1 MKNLFFALL
10 FIPLISFGQIVIYDT
25 YKTVENVNVDTSW
38 NATTTVISDTLN
50 IAEIQDEFIQIQLG
64 YRFHLLSTSEH
75 KNVKM
80 WRTRN
85 QKKWNV
91 FDGDKLISLTDEID
105 ILNFFDKYGFEY
117 FNQNTTSSKSSSI
130 YVPPTNYSSTSITTS
145 GGGSNLTF
153 NGGTTSIS
161 TSGGGSNLTFNS
173 GTTSPT
179 FPIIKSSS
187 KTVLTFKKRE

>member
-105 ILNFFDKYGFEY
+105 ILNFFDKYGFELFKTDTKNARSSSYTY
-117 FNQNTTSSKSSSI
+117 FSKNQSFTSTNSKSKLI
-130 YVPPTNYSSTSITTS
+130 
-145 GGGSNLTF
+145 
-153 NGGTTSIS
+153 
-161 TSGGGSNLTFNS
+161 
-173 GTTSPT
+173 
-179 FPIIKSSS
+179 
-187 KTVLTFKKRE
+187 LTFKNNNN

>member
-1 MKNLFFALL
+1 MKKFLFVLL
-10 FIPLISFGQIVIYDT
+10 FVPLISIGQTVIYDT
-25 YKTVENVNVDTSW
+25 YKSVENLDTW
-38 NATTTVISDTLN
+38 DVTTTVTSDTLN
-50 IAEIQDEFIQIQLG
+50 ITEIQDEFIQIQLG
-64 YRFHLLSTSEH
+64 KRFHLLSTSKH

-80 WRTRN
+80 WRTNN

-105 ILNFFDKYGFEY
+105 VLNYFNKYGFEY

-153 NGGTTSIS
+153 N
-161 TSGGGSNLTFNS
+161 S

-187 KTVLTFKKRE
+187 KTVLTFRKKD

>member
-1 MKNLFFALL
+1 
-10 FIPLISFGQIVIYDT
+10 
-25 YKTVENVNVDTSW
+25 
-38 NATTTVISDTLN
+38 
-50 IAEIQDEFIQIQLG
+50 
-64 YRFHLLSTSEH
+64 
-75 KNVKM
+75 M
-80 WRTRN
+80 WRTYN

-105 ILNFFDKYGFEY
+105 VLNYFNKYGFEY

-153 NGGTTSIS
+153 N
-161 TSGGGSNLTFNS
+161 S

-187 KTVLTFKKRE
+187 KTVLTFRKKD